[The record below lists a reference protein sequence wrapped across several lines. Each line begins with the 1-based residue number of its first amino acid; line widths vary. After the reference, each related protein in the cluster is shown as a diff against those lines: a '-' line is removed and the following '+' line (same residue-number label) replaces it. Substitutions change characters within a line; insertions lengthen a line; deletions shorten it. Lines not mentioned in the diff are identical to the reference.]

1 MQDLLTLAAELRKRG
16 EPFALATVVRC
27 ERPTSAKPGA
37 KALIRPD
44 GRVVGWV
51 GGACAEPVVAR
62 EAQAAL
68 RDGQPRLVVLVGDGG
83 RDPARTEGIVHFP
96 MTCHSGGTLEIYVE
110 PFLPKALLVLVGHGP
125 VIETLATIGETA
137 GFAVSVLPADAVAG
151 ALRGLSLDPSA
162 SVVVATH
169 GELDEEVLTR
179 ALATPAGYLS
189 LVASRKRAGAIVETL
204 RHRGVP
210 PAQLDRLKAPAG
222 LDIGAV
228 TPEEIAVSIL
238 AEIIQAR
245 HHAPGRAGDAAR
257 GGPGRRGG
265 DGSHLRDDR
274 RGGHRA
280 SSVRLGGP
288 LGLLLLR
295 TLQGHL
301 RRRSRPLRG
310 GALRLRELPPEHVR
324 SLAAARPAWSKIPG
338 CLGPSSCPC
347 GRPSPASCPTARR
360 SAWAPR
366 SKRSSRSRRA
376 TS

>member
-1 MQDLLTLAAELRKRG
+1 MQDILTLAADLQRRG

-44 GRVVGWV
+44 GRVAGWV

-62 EAQAAL
+62 EALAAL

-125 VIETLATIGETA
+125 VIETLATLGETA
-137 GFAVSVLPADAVAG
+137 GHAVSVLTGDATA
-151 ALRGLSLDPSA
+151 ALRGLSLGSTS

-169 GELDEEVLTR
+169 GDDDEQALTR
-179 ALATPAGYLS
+179 VLATPAGYVS

-204 RHRGVP
+204 RQRGVP
-210 PAQLDRLKAPAG
+210 ADQLARLKAPAG

-245 HHAPGRAGDAAR
+245 HHRAAEPAMLATALAEAKDPICGMTVEVATARHQSDWAGRSVYFCCRHCKETFDAEPAR
-257 GGPGRRGG
+257 Y
-265 DGSHLRDDR
+265 
-274 RGGHRA
+274 
-280 SSVRLGGP
+280 
-288 LGLLLLR
+288 
-295 TLQGHL
+295 
-301 RRRSRPLRG
+301 
-310 GALRLRELPPEHVR
+310 
-324 SLAAARPAWSKIPG
+324 AAALAD
-338 CLGPSSCPC
+338 
-347 GRPSPASCPTARR
+347 
-360 SAWAPR
+360 
-366 SKRSSRSRRA
+366 
-376 TS
+376 

>member
-1 MQDLLTLAAELRKRG
+1 MPEDLLTLAAELRKRG

-62 EAQAAL
+62 EAQAAM

-125 VIETLATIGETA
+125 VIETLATLGETA
-137 GFAVSVLPADAVAG
+137 GFAVSILPGDTVAG

-189 LVASRKRAGAIVETL
+189 LVASRKRAAAIVETL

-222 LDIGAV
+222 LDIGAI

-238 AEIIQAR
+238 AEIIQTRHHHRVEPVMRLAQAPAALETTDPICGMSVEVATAR
-245 HHAPGRAGDAAR
+245 HQSDWAGRSVYFCCGRCKDIFDADPAR
-257 GGPGRRGG
+257 Y
-265 DGSHLRDDR
+265 
-274 RGGHRA
+274 
-280 SSVRLGGP
+280 
-288 LGLLLLR
+288 
-295 TLQGHL
+295 
-301 RRRSRPLRG
+301 
-310 GALRLRELPPEHVR
+310 
-324 SLAAARPAWSKIPG
+324 AAALSG
-338 CLGPSSCPC
+338 
-347 GRPSPASCPTARR
+347 
-360 SAWAPR
+360 
-366 SKRSSRSRRA
+366 
-376 TS
+376 